1 MVALKQNLL
10 KIART
15 SEFQV
20 YYSYYQTY
28 TTNVN
33 LSMWFIAYM
42 IVEDSWR
49 SSKVDQLQPGD
60 SIGFVLNT

>member
-49 SSKVDQLQPGD
+49 SSKVDQLQQH
-60 SIGFVLNT
+60 GFILNT